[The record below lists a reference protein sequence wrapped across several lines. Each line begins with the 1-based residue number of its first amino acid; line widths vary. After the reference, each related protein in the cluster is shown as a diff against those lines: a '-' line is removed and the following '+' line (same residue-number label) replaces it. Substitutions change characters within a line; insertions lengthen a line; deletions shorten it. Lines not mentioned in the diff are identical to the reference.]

1 MLECGIPLIL
11 KDDGPNMVIRKVEKD
26 KTANAETQDDT
37 RDDND
42 NNEEEQL

>member
-11 KDDGPNMVIRKVEKD
+11 KDDGPNMVIRKVVEKD

-42 NNEEEQL
+42 NNEEE